1 MLSTLLEPH
10 CSHILPAAAA
20 LISTLGLTWYLLFSS
35 AHPVLPD
42 YIPSPRVLLSSLSKE
57 EIAALPYPPDFYPG
71 GRWVKTP
78 HGTIRVYE
86 FGPEMGKKVLL
97 IHGISSP
104 CYVFRDLAWRL
115 ADEGGCRV
123 MLFGE

>member
-1 MLSTLLEPH
+1 MLST
-10 CSHILPAAAA
+10 SQILPAAAA
-20 LISTLGLTWYLLFSS
+20 LTSTLGLTCYFFLNRARS
-35 AHPVLPD
+35 VLPD
-42 YIPSPRVLLSSLSKE
+42 YIPSPRILLSSLSKE

-78 HGTIRVYE
+78 HGTIRVWE
-86 FGPEMGKKVLL
+86 FGPETGKKVLF
-97 IHGISSP
+97 IHGISAP

-115 ADEGGCRV
+115 ADEGGCRI

>member
-1 MLSTLLEPH
+1 MLSTLLDLHYP
-10 CSHILPAAAA
+10 HILPAAAA
-20 LISTLGLTWYLLFSS
+20 LISTLGLTCYLLLNQTPS
-35 AHPVLPD
+35 VLN
-42 YIPSPRVLLSSLSKE
+42 YIPSPRIQLSSLSKE

-86 FGPEMGKKVLL
+86 FGPETGKKVLL